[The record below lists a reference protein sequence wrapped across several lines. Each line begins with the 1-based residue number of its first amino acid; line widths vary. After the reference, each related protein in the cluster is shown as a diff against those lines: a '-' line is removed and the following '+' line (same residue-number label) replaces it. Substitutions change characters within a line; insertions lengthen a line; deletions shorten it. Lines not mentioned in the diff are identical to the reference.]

1 MKEQTGMSVF
11 SLYISRIKRKC
22 GTHIAKKWIM
32 CYDTYNAMRG
42 KVLRYTIFNSKI
54 RGSERLTLERNV
66 EIVTDSKKKKIVKIH
81 DIRFQGKR
89 SIDWKQV
96 REYLK
101 DYVGAAYE
109 IAETKDIIYIGS
121 DLPDEYSGSRYT
133 YKLMGTLAKAKA
145 NAAQGIPELLETA
158 LNKRFLENH
167 DPRHIRNAGYGWYRY
182 DTYFELPVYDGNGE
196 IERYNRFKATML
208 IRHSADG
215 KKYLYDMLDI
225 KKETSNSLS
234 S

>member
-1 MKEQTGMSVF
+1 
-11 SLYISRIKRKC
+11 
-22 GTHIAKKWIM
+22 M

-42 KVLRYTIFNSKI
+42 ATLRYTIFDSKI
-54 RGSERLTLERNV
+54 RRSERLTLERNV
-66 EIVTDSKKKKIVKIH
+66 EIVTGSDKKKIVRIH

-89 SIDWKQV
+89 SIDWRQV

-133 YKLMGTLAKAKA
+133 YKLMGKLAKAKA
-145 NAAQGIPELLETA
+145 NAAQGIPELLEMA
-158 LNKRFLENH
+158 VNKRFLENR
-167 DPRHIRNAGYGWYRY
+167 DPRNIRNAQYGWYRY
-182 DTYFELPVYDGNGE
+182 DAYFELPVYDEDGE
-196 IERYNRFKATML
+196 IERYNCFRATML
-208 IRHSADG
+208 IRHSANG
-215 KKYLYDMLDI
+215 KKYLYDILDI